1 MKTALTEQ
9 EFKAILQDAYQAG
22 ERASERNKEIDRLL
36 DGGTKSCPAQPS
48 FENYYQSML
57 AMQPIEAEKEAIE
70 FNKYTQELPKQ
81 EERDGYADIE
91 GFIDMYLMSFADSA
105 IRKLLKALDEIR
117 EYQVNNFQIAKSTE
131 VYKIADNAIKVF
143 NELENKQCD
152 ATLINTNKAIEK
164 VKLQMATESLD
175 FQMKLQRRI
184 DEQAIQIK
192 ELKAALEKT
201 KNLFSVIEYNGKV
214 LDEINKLL
222 KTK

>member
-81 EERDGYADIE
+81 EERDVSKGEIEKAKTTAKANKLIKMFDDAIE
-91 GFIDMYLMSFADSA
+91 GRLIKFQPKSDISEEEVEGKLSISA
-105 IRKLLKALDEIR
+105 VRDL
-117 EYQVNNFQIAKSTE
+117 
-131 VYKIADNAIKVF
+131 F
-143 NELENKQCD
+143 NEGYDYLTIYTKEEFDKWLD
-152 ATLINTNKAIEK
+152 AKLFQSDKPE
-164 VKLQMATESLD
+164 VKP
-175 FQMKLQRRI
+175 
-184 DEQAIQIK
+184 
-192 ELKAALEKT
+192 
-201 KNLFSVIEYNGKV
+201 
-214 LDEINKLL
+214 
-222 KTK
+222 